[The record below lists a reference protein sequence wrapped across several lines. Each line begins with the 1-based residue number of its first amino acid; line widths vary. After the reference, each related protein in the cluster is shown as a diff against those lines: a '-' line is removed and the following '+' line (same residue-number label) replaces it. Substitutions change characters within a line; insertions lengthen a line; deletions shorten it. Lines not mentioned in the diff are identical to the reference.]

1 MRRVR
6 SLGFFLPIL
15 LGVLIQV
22 NSQNAAAQATTGSIV
37 GSVTDPSKAVIQGA
51 QIAAQN
57 ERTGVTYP
65 GESDKQG
72 NYSVYGL
79 PPGPYSVV
87 VKKDGFATATIKNVV
102 IAIDQ
107 KQLVNFELKVGTTAT
122 EVIVTTAPT
131 MLQTQS
137 SETGEVIRSND
148 ILDLPLLGRTFY
160 QLTELTAGVVSNN
173 NMNSFGFQVNGQREY
188 ANSIQVDGVESTT
201 NRTQDITVTPSV
213 DAVEE
218 FKVSTSAFSAE
229 FGKSAG
235 AEVSIQTKGGSNQW
249 HGDLYEFFRPN
260 FTTAKNYGFLGI
272 KTPPSILKQHNYG
285 GTFGGPIKRDK
296 TFFFVSYE
304 GTHENSANDGVFNTL
319 PGVCTPSVTVPNC
332 QINVLA
338 DGSVDLSKLIDPLA
352 GHYGVPAGQVI
363 PIFDPAVSFNSYGGL
378 SQQFMGNGTQP
389 NVIPASSVSKAGLN
403 TVLNFFAQPNLPGTL
418 NGWFNNYQFHYPT
431 TFRQKQ
437 ADARLDHNFSQ
448 KDRLSAVFHYND
460 SQILDWNIY
469 YGHTVVPG
477 ADDTDFANNQNSAA
491 QSYSISEMH
500 LFSSRFLNEARFGY
514 TRYSINQYSLLSG
527 HDYSTQY
534 GMGNV
539 GLPGFQATNAY
550 PYIQLYSGYF
560 TGGSSYKP
568 LLLQDH
574 NLQFT
579 DNLILSSIG
588 KHELKFGGDFR
599 RLNAFP
605 FFTIF
610 PTGYQYYG
618 AYFSPSTSDSTF
630 THYPG
635 PICCAGFNPYAW
647 FPNGGSDISDLLT
660 GLPYVT
666 YIGLQLTNPHTQSW
680 EMNYYVQDVYKANPK
695 LTLNYGVRY
704 EYQAPYKD
712 VNNNA
717 SNYVP
722 NPAGPTQ
729 PGSFLLAGR
738 GSNSA
743 GLINSRWTNFS
754 PRIGFAFQAHPTT
767 VVRGGFGLFYTP
779 ENDGREDIL
788 ARNYPFSNLKQY
800 LNYYY
805 FGPPSY
811 FDDTGVPRNT
821 SLNIP
826 PGASSISSASIP
838 NGQGPLL
845 TSYSIN
851 PNMKT
856 GYSANYNVSVQ
867 QQLGADF
874 AFDLAY
880 VGSRGRRLSYLIGD
894 INFNPASQFNNK
906 IPKEGLVD
914 LNLGKIQDM
923 TDVGLSGYN
932 SLQAKLTKR
941 VSHNLNF
948 LATYTWSHSID
959 NGPSPFNLGQNS
971 NFPQSAYDLKAEVA
985 SSDTDVRHN
994 FTFSGLYRLPVGRGQ
1009 KFFGDGG
1016 KVSEFLLGG
1025 WQLNGILFLRSG
1037 TPVNVVSGASI
1048 STCPGIRPDLVGNPN
1063 GPPPPAAAG
1072 SPAYYFNVKAFS
1084 VAPFGTNGQ
1093 GCIPGTAGRNLVR
1106 GPAYQSL
1113 DASIFKEFGF
1123 AERYKLQTRLE
1134 LFNATNTPHFGN
1146 PDGVLTDGT
1155 FGQLTAPG
1163 HMRVVQLA
1171 AKFIF

>member
-1 MRRVR
+1 MRRVL
-6 SLGFFLPIL
+6 SLGFFLPL
-15 LGVLIQV
+15 LFVVLMLV
-22 NSQNAAAQATTGSIV
+22 SSQNAAAQATTGSIF
-37 GSVTDPSKAVIQGA
+37 GRITDPSQAVIQGA
-51 QIAAQN
+51 SITAQN
-57 ERTGVTYP
+57 ELTGVTYP
-65 GESDKQG
+65 GDSDDQG

-79 PPGPYSVV
+79 PPGPYSVF
-87 VKKDGFATATIKNVV
+87 VKKDGFQTTTIKSVL
-102 IAIDQ
+102 ITIDQ
-107 KQLVNFELKVGTTAT
+107 KQLLNFGLKVGTTT
-122 EVIVTTAPT
+122 TVVTVTTAPT

-137 SETGEVIRSND
+137 TETGEVIRSND
-148 ILDLPLLGRTFY
+148 ILNLPLLGRTFY
-160 QLTELTAGVVSNN
+160 DLTALTAGVVSNN
-173 NMNSFGFQVNGQREY
+173 NMNAFGYQVNGQREY
-188 ANSIQVDGVESTT
+188 ANSIQIDGVESTT
-201 NRTQDITVTPSV
+201 NRTQDITVVPSV

-235 AEVSIQTKGGSNQW
+235 ADVSIQTKAGTNQW

-260 FTTAKNYGFLGI
+260 FTAARNYGFLGI
-272 KTPPSILKQHNYG
+272 KTPPSTLKQHNYG
-285 GTFGGPIKRDK
+285 GTLGGPIKRDK
-296 TFFFVSYE
+296 TFFFISYE
-304 GTHENSANDGVFNTL
+304 GTHKNDANDGVFNTL

-352 GHYGVPAGQVI
+352 GGYGVPAGQVI
-363 PIFDPAVSFNSYGGL
+363 PIFDPAVSFNSYGG
-378 SQQFMGNGTQP
+378 SAQQFAGNI
-389 NVIPASSVSKAGLN
+389 IPASEVSKAGLN
-403 TVLNFFAQPNLPGTL
+403 TALNFFAQPNRAGTL
-418 NGWFNNYQFHYPT
+418 NGWFNNYQYHYPVT
-431 TFRQKQ
+431 YRKKQ

-460 SQILDWNIY
+460 SQELDENIY

-477 ADDTDFANNQNSAA
+477 ADDTDFANNANSSA
-491 QSYSISEMH
+491 QSYSVSEMH

-514 TRYSINQYSLLSG
+514 TRYSINQYSLLDG

-534 GMGNV
+534 GWGNI
-539 GLPGFQATNAY
+539 GIPGFPATDAY

-579 DNLILSSIG
+579 DNVILSSIG

-599 RLNAFP
+599 RLNSFP

-618 AYFSPSTSDSTF
+618 AYYSPSTSDPTF
-630 THYPG
+630 SKYPG
-635 PICCAGFNPYAW
+635 APYGFNPYAW

-666 YIGLQLTNPHTQSW
+666 YMGLQLTNPHTQSW
-680 EMNYYVQDVYKANPK
+680 EMNYYGQDAYKVNPK
-695 LTLNYGVRY
+695 LTVNYGVRY

-717 SNYVP
+717 SNYDP
-722 NPAGPTQ
+722 KTQ
-729 PGSFLLAGR
+729 SFLLASR

-754 PRIGFAFQAHPTT
+754 PRFGFAFQAHPET

-788 ARNYPFSNLKQY
+788 ARNYPFSNLKSY
-800 LNYYY
+800 LNQYYN
-805 FGPPSY
+805 GPPTYSN
-811 FDDTGVPRNT
+811 DTGVPRNT

-826 PGASSISSASIP
+826 SGASSIPSASIP
-838 NGQGPLL
+838 DAQGPLL
-845 TSYSIN
+845 TTYYIN
-851 PNMKT
+851 PDMKT
-856 GYSANYNVSVQ
+856 GYSANYNLSVQ

-880 VGSRGRRLSYLIGD
+880 VGSRGRRLSYQIGD
-894 INFNPASQFNNK
+894 VNFNPCIVQTPTCPSGG
-906 IPKEGLVD
+906 KEGFVD
-914 LNLGKIQDM
+914 QNLGKIQGM

-971 NFPQSAYDLKAEVA
+971 NFPQYAYDLKSEIA

-1009 KFFGDGG
+1009 KFLGDWG
-1016 KVSEFLLGG
+1016 KVPEFLLGG

-1037 TPVNVVSGASI
+1037 TPVNVVSGASV
-1048 STCPGIRPDLVGNPN
+1048 STCPGVRPDLVGNPN
-1063 GPPPPAAAG
+1063 GPPPPAPAG

-1084 VAPFGTNGQ
+1084 LAPFGTNGQ
-1093 GCIPGTAGRNLVR
+1093 GCTPGTAGRNLVR

-1146 PDGVLTDGT
+1146 PDGIFTDGT
-1155 FGQLTAPG
+1155 FGQLSAPG
-1163 HMRVVQLA
+1163 AMRVVQIA

>member
-1 MRRVR
+1 MM
-6 SLGFFLPIL
+6 L
-15 LGVLIQV
+15 LSSPYAWG
-22 NSQNAAAQATTGSIV
+22 QATTGSIV
-37 GSVTDPSKAVIQGA
+37 GRVTDPSQAVIQGA
-51 QIAAQN
+51 KIAAQN
-57 ERTGVTYP
+57 VGTGVTYP
-65 GESDKQG
+65 SESDSLG

-79 PPGPYSVV
+79 PPGLYSVV
-87 VKKDGFATATIKNVV
+87 VKKDGFETARIKNVL

-107 KQLVNFELKVGTTAT
+107 KQLLNFEMKVGSGST
-122 EVIVTTAPT
+122 EVTVTSAPT
-131 MLQTQS
+131 LLQTQS
-137 SETGEVIRSND
+137 AETGDVIRSND
-148 ILDLPLLGRTFY
+148 VLDLPLLGRHFY
-160 QLTELTAGVVSNN
+160 DLTALTAGVVSNN
-173 NMNSFGFQVNGQREY
+173 TMNTFGFQVNGQREY

-218 FKVSTSAFSAE
+218 FKVATSSFSAE

-249 HGDLYEFFRPN
+249 HGDVYEFFRPN
-260 FTTAKNYGFLGI
+260 FTTAKNYGFQGI
-272 KTPPSILKQHNYG
+272 KTPPSVLKQHNYG
-285 GTFGGPIKRDK
+285 GTLGGPIKRDK
-296 TFFFVSYE
+296 TFFFASYE

-319 PGVCTPSVTVPNC
+319 PGVCTPTVTFPNC

-352 GHYGVPAGQVI
+352 GGYGVPAGQVI
-363 PIFDPAVSFNSYGGL
+363 PIFDPAVSFSAGSKCPPGSKNPYGCA
-378 SQQFMGNGTQP
+378 SQPFPGNI
-389 NVIPASSVSKAGLN
+389 IPASEVSKAGLN
-403 TVLNFFAQPNLPGTL
+403 TVLNFFAQPNRAGTL

-460 SQILDWNIY
+460 SQILDLNIY
-469 YGHTVVPG
+469 NGHTVVPG
-477 ADDTDFANNQNSAA
+477 ADDTDFANKQDSTA
-491 QSYSISEMH
+491 QSYSVSETH

-514 TRYSINQYSLLSG
+514 TRYSINQYSLLNG

-539 GLPGFQATNAY
+539 GIPGFAATDAY

-599 RLNAFP
+599 QLNSFP

-618 AYFSPSTSDSTF
+618 AYYSASTSDPTLKK
-630 THYPG
+630 YPG
-635 PICCAGFNPYAW
+635 APYGFNPYAW

-660 GLPYVT
+660 GLPFVT

-680 EMNYYVQDVYKANPK
+680 EMNYYGQDTYKVSPR

-717 SNYVP
+717 SNYDP
-722 NPAGPTQ
+722 NTH
-729 PGSFLLAGR
+729 SFLLASR

-754 PRIGFAFQAHPTT
+754 PRFGFAFQAQPKT
-767 VVRGGFGLFYTP
+767 VLRGGFGLFYTP

-788 ARNYPFSNLKQY
+788 ARNYPFSNLSQY
-800 LNYYY
+800 VNNIYQNGPCPLQTNPTPPYCDGLYNYQL
-805 FGPPSY
+805 
-811 FDDTGVPRNT
+811 DTGIPRNT

-826 PGASSISSASIP
+826 SGASSIPSTSIP
-838 NGQGPLL
+838 NMQGPLL
-845 TSYSIN
+845 TSYYIN

-856 GYSANYNVSVQ
+856 GYSANYNLSLQ
-867 QQLGADF
+867 QQLGADL

-880 VGSRGRRLSYLIGD
+880 VGSRGRRLSYQIGN
-894 INFNPASQFNNK
+894 INFDPANGKNDR
-906 IPKEGLVD
+906 ID
-914 LNLGKIQDM
+914 ANLGKIQGM

-959 NGPSPFNLGQNS
+959 NGPSPFNLGNNS
-971 NFPQSAYDLKAEVA
+971 NFPQNAYDLKSEIA

-994 FTFSGLYRLPVGRGQ
+994 FTFSGLYRLPVGHGQ
-1009 KFFGDGG
+1009 KFFGAWG
-1016 KVSEFLLGG
+1016 KVPEFLLGG

-1037 TPVNVVSGASI
+1037 TPVNVVSGASV
-1048 STCPGIRPDLVGNPN
+1048 STCPGVRPDLVGDPN
-1063 GPPPPAAAG
+1063 GPPPPAPAG
-1072 SPAYYFNVKAFS
+1072 APPYYFNIKAFS
-1084 VAPFGTNGQ
+1084 LAPFGTNGQ
-1093 GCIPGTAGRNLVR
+1093 GCTPGTAGRNLIR
-1106 GPAYQSL
+1106 GPAYQNL
-1113 DASIFKEFGF
+1113 DTSIFKEFGF

-1134 LFNATNTPHFGN
+1134 LFNVTNTPHFGN
-1146 PDGVLTDGT
+1146 PDGVFTDGT

-1163 HMRVVQLA
+1163 QMRVVQLA

>member
-1 MRRVR
+1 
-6 SLGFFLPIL
+6 
-15 LGVLIQV
+15 
-22 NSQNAAAQATTGSIV
+22 
-37 GSVTDPSKAVIQGA
+37 
-51 QIAAQN
+51 
-57 ERTGVTYP
+57 
-65 GESDKQG
+65 
-72 NYSVYGL
+72 
-79 PPGPYSVV
+79 
-87 VKKDGFATATIKNVV
+87 
-102 IAIDQ
+102 
-107 KQLVNFELKVGTTAT
+107 
-122 EVIVTTAPT
+122 
-131 MLQTQS
+131 
-137 SETGEVIRSND
+137 
-148 ILDLPLLGRTFY
+148 
-160 QLTELTAGVVSNN
+160 
-173 NMNSFGFQVNGQREY
+173 
-188 ANSIQVDGVESTT
+188 
-201 NRTQDITVTPSV
+201 VTPSV

-218 FKVSTSAFSAE
+218 FKVATSSFSAE

-285 GTFGGPIKRDK
+285 GTLGGPIRRDK

-304 GTHENSANDGVFNTL
+304 GTHQNNAADGVFNTL
-319 PGVCTPSVTVPNC
+319 PMS
-332 QINVLA
+332 QIKPLP
-338 DGSVDLSKLIDPLA
+338 DGSVDLSGLIDPLA
-352 GHYGVPAGQVI
+352 GGYGVPAGQVI
-363 PIFDPAVSFNSYGGL
+363 PIFDPQVSFTNYGGF
-378 SQQFMGNGTQP
+378 SQQFPGNI
-389 NVIPASSVSKAGLN
+389 IPASQVSKAGLN
-403 TVLNFFAQPNLPGTL
+403 TVLNFFAQPNLAGDH
-418 NGWFNNYQFHYPT
+418 NGWFNNYQFHYPL
-431 TFRQKQ
+431 TFRKKQ

-460 SQILDWNIY
+460 SQELDENIY

-477 ADDTDFANNQNSAA
+477 ADDTDFANKQDSAA
-491 QSYSISEMH
+491 QSYSVSEMH

-514 TRYSINQYSLLSG
+514 TRYSLNQFSLLSG

-539 GLPGFQATNAY
+539 ALPGFPATDAY
-550 PYIQLYSGYF
+550 PYLQLYSGYF

-579 DNLILSSIG
+579 DNLILSSVG

-618 AYFSPSTSDSTF
+618 AYFSPSTSDPTF
-630 THYPG
+630 GY
-635 PICCAGFNPYAW
+635 FNPYAW

-660 GLPYVT
+660 GLPFVT
-666 YIGLQLTNPHTQSW
+666 YIGLQLTKPHTQSW
-680 EMNYYVQDVYKANPK
+680 EMNYYVQDTYKVNPR

-704 EYQAPYKD
+704 EYQSPYND
-712 VNNNA
+712 ANNNA
-717 SNYVP
+717 SNYDP
-722 NPAGPTQ
+722 KTD
-729 PGSFLLAGR
+729 SFLLAGR
-738 GSNSA
+738 GSNSP
-743 GLINSRWTNFS
+743 GLVNSRWTNFS
-754 PRIGFAFQAHPTT
+754 PRFGVAFQAYPKT
-767 VVRGGFGLFYTP
+767 VLRGGFGLFYTP

-788 ARNYPFSNLKQY
+788 ARNYPYSNLSQY
-800 LNYYY
+800 ENYYY
-805 FGPPSY
+805 FGPCNTNVQPY
-811 FDDTGVPRNT
+811 CDGIYNYQLDQGIPRNT

-826 PGASSISSASIP
+826 SGASSIPSASIP
-838 NGQGPLL
+838 NKQGPLL
-845 TSYSIN
+845 TSYYIN
-851 PNMKT
+851 PRMKT

-894 INFNPASQFNNK
+894 VNFNPLDG
-906 IPKEGLVD
+906 KED
-914 LNLGKIQDM
+914 RITTNLGKIQGM

-941 VSHNLNF
+941 VSRNLNF

-959 NGPSPFNLGQNS
+959 NGPSPFNLGNNS
-971 NFPQSAYDLKAEVA
+971 NFPQDAYNLKSEIA
-985 SSDTDVRHN
+985 SSDTDIRHN

-1009 KFFGDGG
+1009 KFFGDWG
-1016 KVSEFLLGG
+1016 KVPEFLLGG

-1037 TPVNVVSGASI
+1037 TPVNVVRGASI
-1048 STCPGIRPDLVGNPN
+1048 STCPGVRPNLVGNPN
-1063 GPPPPAAAG
+1063 GPPPPQP
-1072 SPAYYFNVKAFS
+1072 SPGAPPYYFNVAAFS
-1084 VAPFGTNGQ
+1084 NSGLT
-1093 GCIPGTAGRNLVR
+1093 GCTPGTAGRNLIR
-1106 GPAYQSL
+1106 GPAFQSV

-1134 LFNATNTPHFGN
+1134 VFNVTNTPHFGN
-1146 PDGVLTDGT
+1146 PDGVVTDGT
-1155 FGQLTAPG
+1155 FGELTKPG
-1163 HMRVVQLA
+1163 QMRVLQLA

>member
-1 MRRVR
+1 MGRILRLGWLLPLLITAAIF
-6 SLGFFLPIL
+6 SLS
-15 LGVLIQV
+15 
-22 NSQNAAAQATTGSIV
+22 NQNVWAQATTGSIY
-37 GSVTDPSKAVIQGA
+37 GRITDASQAVVQGA
-51 QIAAQN
+51 EVAAEN
-57 ERTGVTYP
+57 ERTGISYR
-65 GESDKQG
+65 GSSDNLG
-72 NYSVYGL
+72 NFSVFGL
-79 PPGPYSVV
+79 PPGPYTVV
-87 VKKDGFATATIKNVV
+87 VKKGGFETFRAKNVV
-102 IAIDQ
+102 IEIDQ
-107 KQLVNFELKVGTTAT
+107 KQLLNFELKVGTTAT
-122 EVIVTTAPT
+122 EVTVTTAPS
-131 MLQTQS
+131 MLQTES
-137 SETGEVIRSND
+137 AETGEVIRSNE
-148 ILDLPLLGRTFY
+148 ILNLPLNERHFY
-160 QLTELTAGVVSNN
+160 DLTELTAGVVRQGG
-173 NMNSFGFQVNGQREY
+173 SFNTFNFQANGQREY

-201 NRTQDITVTPSV
+201 NRTQDITVVPSV

-235 AEVSIQTKGGSNQW
+235 AEVSIQTKAGSNQW

-272 KTPPSILKQHNYG
+272 KTPPSTLKRHNYG
-285 GTFGGPIKRDK
+285 GTLGGPVLRDK

-304 GTHENSANDGVFNTL
+304 GTHQNSAADGVFNTL
-319 PGVCTPSVTVPNC
+319 PMS
-332 QINVLA
+332 QIKPLP
-338 DGSVDLSKLIDPLA
+338 DGSVDLSGL
-352 GHYGVPAGQVI
+352 
-363 PIFDPAVSFNSYGGL
+363 FDPTAGKCFPDGYCEPANQMVAVFDPQVSFNSYGGL
-378 SQQFMGNGTQP
+378 SKQFVGNI
-389 NVIPASSVSKAGLN
+389 IPASEVSKAGLN
-403 TVLNFFAQPNLPGTL
+403 TVLNFFAQPNRPGDH
-418 NGWFNNYQFHYPT
+418 NGWFNNYQFHYPL
-431 TFRQKQ
+431 TFRGKQ

-460 SQILDWNIY
+460 SQELDENIY

-477 ADDTDFANNQNSAA
+477 ADDTDFANKQDSAA

-514 TRYSINQYSLLSG
+514 TRYSLNQYSLLNG

-539 GLPGFQATNAY
+539 GISGFPATFAY
-550 PYIQLYSGYF
+550 PYLQLYSGYF

-579 DNLILSSIG
+579 DNLILSSVG

-599 RLNAFP
+599 RLNSFP

-618 AYFSPSTSDSTF
+618 AYFAASTSDPTF
-630 THYPG
+630 AHFDPHW
-635 PICCAGFNPYAW
+635 W

-660 GLPYVT
+660 GLPFVT
-666 YIGLQLTNPHTQSW
+666 YIGLQLTSPHTQSW
-680 EMNYYVQDVYKANPK
+680 EMDYYVQDTFKVNPR

-704 EYQAPYKD
+704 EYQAPY
-712 VNNNA
+712 NEAHNNA
-717 SNYVP
+717 SNYAP

-729 PGSFLLAGR
+729 PGNFLLAGR
-738 GSNSA
+738 GSNST

-754 PRIGFAFQAHPTT
+754 PRFGFAFQVHPKT
-767 VVRGGFGLFYTP
+767 VLRGGFGLFYTP

-788 ARNYPFSNLKQY
+788 ARNYPFSNLTKY
-800 LNYYY
+800 LDYYY

-811 FDDTGVPRNT
+811 SIDTGVPRNT
-821 SLNIP
+821 TIVIP
-826 PGASSISSASIP
+826 PGASSIPSSSLP
-838 NGQGPLL
+838 PGQGPLM
-845 TSYSIN
+845 TTYYIN

-856 GYSANYNVSVQ
+856 GYSASYNVSFQ

-880 VGSRGRRLSYLIGD
+880 VGSRGRRLSYQIGD
-894 INFNPASQFNNK
+894 INFDPTTQG
-906 IPKEGLVD
+906 EGRID
-914 LNLGKIQDM
+914 QNLGKIQAM

-959 NGPSPFNLGQNS
+959 NGPSPFNLGLNS
-971 NFPQSAYDLKAEVA
+971 NFPQSAYDLKSEIA
-985 SSDTDVRHN
+985 SSDSDVRHN
-994 FTFSGLYRLPVGRGQ
+994 FALSGLYRLPFGRGQ
-1009 KFFGDGG
+1009 KFFGAWG
-1016 KVSEFLLGG
+1016 KASEFLLGG
-1025 WQLNGILFLRSG
+1025 WQLNGILHLQTA

-1048 STCPGIRPDLVGNPN
+1048 STCPGVRPNLVGNPN
-1063 GPPPPAAAG
+1063 GPPPP
-1072 SPAYYFNVKAFS
+1072 PAPSAPPYYFNVAAFN
-1084 VAPFGTNGQ
+1084 VPGGQ
-1093 GCIPGTAGRNLVR
+1093 GCTPGTAGRNLVR
-1106 GPAYQSL
+1106 GPAYQNL

-1123 AERYKLQTRLE
+1123 AERYKLQTRFE

-1146 PDGVLTDGT
+1146 PDGVYTDGT
-1155 FGQLTAPG
+1155 FGQLTKPG
-1163 HMRVVQLA
+1163 QMRVVQLA

>member
-1 MRRVR
+1 MFGQVQQTFTAGIAPGGTMRRISR
-6 SLGFFLPIL
+6 FQGLLPLLTVVIL
-15 LGVLIQV
+15 MACQ
-22 NSQNAAAQATTGSIV
+22 SAWSQATTGSIV
-37 GSVTDPSKAVIQGA
+37 GTVSDPSKAMIQGA
-51 QIAAQN
+51 QVAAQN
-57 ERTGVTYP
+57 ELTGVTYP
-65 GESDKQG
+65 GESDNQG

-79 PPGPYSVV
+79 MPGPYSVV
-87 VKKDGFATATIKNVV
+87 VKKEGFATATIKNVV

-107 KQLVNFELKVGTTAT
+107 KQLLNFELKVGSTTTVVA
-122 EVIVTTAPT
+122 VNTAPT
-131 MLQTQS
+131 LLQTQS
-137 SETGEVIRSND
+137 SETGDVIRSND
-148 ILDLPLLGRTFY
+148 VLDLPLLGRHFY
-160 QLTELTAGVVSNN
+160 DLTALTAGVVSNN
-173 NMNSFGFQVNGQREY
+173 NMNTFGFQVNGQREY
-188 ANSIQVDGVESTT
+188 ANSIQVDGVESTS

-235 AEVSIQTKGGSNQW
+235 ADVSIQTKAGSNQW

-272 KTPPSILKQHNYG
+272 KTPPSVLKQHNYG
-285 GTFGGPIKRDK
+285 GTFGGPIKHDK

-319 PGVCTPSVTVPNC
+319 PGVCSPGVTFTGC

-352 GHYGVPAGQVI
+352 GHYGVPAGQVV
-363 PIFDPAVSFNSYGGL
+363 PIFDPAISFNSYGGS
-378 SQQFMGNGTQP
+378 SQQFAGNI
-389 NVIPASSVSKAGLN
+389 IPASEVSKAGLN
-403 TVLNFFAQPNLPGTL
+403 TVLNFFAQPNLPGSL
-418 NGWFNNYQFHYPT
+418 NGWFNNFQFHYPT

-448 KDRLSAVFHYND
+448 KDRLSAVSHYND
-460 SQILDWNIY
+460 SQILDLNIY

-477 ADDTDFANNQNSAA
+477 ADDTDFANKQDSAA
-491 QSYSISEMH
+491 QSYSVSEMH

-514 TRYSINQYSLLSG
+514 TRYSINQYSLLNG

-534 GMGNV
+534 GWGNI
-539 GLPGFQATNAY
+539 GIPGFPATDAY

-618 AYFSPSTSDSTF
+618 AYYSPSTSDPT
-630 THYPG
+630 YG
-635 PICCAGFNPYAW
+635 YFNPYAW

-680 EMNYYVQDVYKANPK
+680 EMNYYVQDTYKVNQK

-712 VNNNA
+712 ANNNA
-717 SNYVP
+717 SNYDP
-722 NPAGPTQ
+722 NTQ
-729 PGSFLLAGR
+729 SFLLASR

-743 GLINSRWTNFS
+743 ALINSRWTNFS
-754 PRIGFAFQAHPTT
+754 PRLGFAFQVRPKT
-767 VVRGGFGLFYTP
+767 VLRGGFGLFYTP

-805 FGPPSY
+805 YGPPSY
-811 FDDTGVPRNT
+811 SNDTGVPRNT

-826 PGASSISSASIP
+826 SGASSIPSASIP
-838 NGQGPLL
+838 DAQGPLL
-845 TSYSIN
+845 TSYYIN

-856 GYSANYNVSVQ
+856 GYSSNYNLSVQ

-880 VGSRGRRLSYLIGD
+880 VGSRGRRLSYQVGN
-894 INFNPASQFNNK
+894 INFDPVTQQNGRLDP
-906 IPKEGLVD
+906 
-914 LNLGKIQDM
+914 NLGKIQGM
-923 TDVGLSGYN
+923 TDAGLSGYN
-932 SLQAKLTKR
+932 SFQGKLTKR

-959 NGPSPFNLGQNS
+959 NGPSPFNLGQN
-971 NFPQSAYDLKAEVA
+971 NNYPQSAYNLREEIA

-1009 KFFGDGG
+1009 RFFGDWG
-1016 KVSEFLLGG
+1016 KMPEFLLGG
-1025 WQLNGILFLRSG
+1025 WQLNGIIYLRTG
-1037 TPVNVVSGASI
+1037 TPVNVVSVASVY
-1048 STCPGIRPDLVGNPN
+1048 TPCPGIRPNLVGDPN
-1063 GPPPPAAAG
+1063 GPPPQAPAG
-1072 SPAYYFNVKAFS
+1072 SPPYYFNVAAFN
-1084 VAPFGTNGQ
+1084 VPAGQ
-1093 GCIPGTAGRNLVR
+1093 GCTPGTAGRNLVR

-1146 PDGVLTDGT
+1146 PDGSYSDGT
-1155 FGQLTAPG
+1155 FGQLTAPYG
-1163 HMRVVQLA
+1163 NMRVVQLA

>member
-1 MRRVR
+1 LEVLFMKP
-6 SLGFFLPIL
+6 SLLSLTRL
-15 LGVLIQV
+15 LAMTCLIFTGIQTAV
-22 NSQNAAAQATTGSIV
+22 AQATTGSIF
-37 GSVTDPSKAVIQGA
+37 GRITDASQAVIPGA
-51 QIAAQN
+51 DVAAIS
-57 ERTGVTYP
+57 ERTGISYRSS
-65 GESDKQG
+65 SDNLG
-72 NYSVYGL
+72 NFNVLSL
-79 PPGPYSVV
+79 PPGPYTVV
-87 VKKDGFATATIKNVV
+87 VKKEGFETFQAKNVV
-102 IAIDQ
+102 IEIDQ
-107 KQLVNFELKVGTTAT
+107 KQLLNFELKVGSTTT
-122 EVIVTTAPT
+122 EVTVTSAPT
-131 MLQTQS
+131 MLQTQT

-148 ILDLPLLGRTFY
+148 ILDLPLLGRHFY
-160 QLTELTAGVVSNN
+160 DLTELTAGVVSNN
-173 NMNSFGFQVNGQREY
+173 SMNTFGFQVNGQREY
-188 ANSIQVDGVESTT
+188 ANSIQVDGIESTT

-229 FGKSAG
+229 FGRSAG
-235 AEVSIQTKGGSNQW
+235 AEVSIQTKAGSNQW

-260 FTTAKNYGFLGI
+260 FTTARNYGFLGI
-272 KTPPSILKQHNYG
+272 KTPPSTLKQHNYG
-285 GTFGGPIKRDK
+285 GTLGGPIKRDK

-304 GTHENSANDGVFNTL
+304 GTHANSANDGVFNTL
-319 PGVCTPSVTVPNC
+319 PMS
-332 QINVLA
+332 QIKVDP
-338 DGSVDLSKLIDPLA
+338 DGSVDLSGLIDPLA
-352 GHYGVPAGQVI
+352 GTPNVPAGQII
-363 PIFDPAVSFNSYGGL
+363 PIFDPQVSFNSYGGS
-378 SQQFMGNGTQP
+378 SQQFAGNI
-389 NVIPASSVSKAGLN
+389 IPASEVSKAGLN
-403 TVLNFFAQPNLPGTL
+403 TVLDFFAQPNRAGDH
-418 NGWFNNYQFHYPT
+418 NGWFNNYQYHYPT

-460 SQILDWNIY
+460 SQTLDENIY
-469 YGHTVVPG
+469 YGHIVVPG
-477 ADDTDFANNQNSAA
+477 GDDNDFSNNQTSAA
-491 QSYSISEMH
+491 QSYSVSETH
-500 LFSSRFLNEARFGY
+500 LFSIRVLNEARFGY
-514 TRYSINQYSLLSG
+514 TRYSINQYSLLDG

-539 GLPGFQATNAY
+539 GIPGFPSTDAY

-568 LLLQDH
+568 FLLQDH

-579 DNLILSSIG
+579 DNLTMSSIG

-599 RLNAFP
+599 RLNSFP

-618 AYFSPSTSDSTF
+618 AYFSPSTSDPT
-630 THYPG
+630 YG
-635 PICCAGFNPYAW
+635 YFNPYAW

-680 EMNYYVQDVYKANPK
+680 EMNYYVQDTYKVNPQ

-712 VNNNA
+712 SNNNA
-717 SNYVP
+717 SNYDP
-722 NPAGPTQ
+722 NTD
-729 PGSFLLAGR
+729 SFLLAGR
-738 GSNSA
+738 GSNSQ
-743 GLINSRWTNFS
+743 GLVNSRWTNFS
-754 PRIGFAFQAHPTT
+754 PRFGFAFQAHPTT
-767 VVRGGFGLFYTP
+767 VLRGGFGLFYTP

-788 ARNYPFSNLKQY
+788 ARNYPYSNLSQY
-800 LNYYY
+800 QNYYY
-805 FGPPSY
+805 NGPCASPPQPY
-811 FDDTGVPRNT
+811 CDGTYNYQLDTGIPRNT

-826 PGASSISSASIP
+826 PGASRIPSASIP

-845 TSYSIN
+845 TSYYIN

-856 GYSANYNVSVQ
+856 GYSANYNLSLQ

-894 INFNPASQFNNK
+894 VNFNP
-906 IPKEGLVD
+906 VD
-914 LNLGKIQDM
+914 GKDDRLTTNLGKIEGL

-959 NGPSPFNLGQNS
+959 NGPSPFDLGNNS
-971 NFPQSAYDLKAEVA
+971 NFPQDAYDLRSEIA

-1009 KFFGDGG
+1009 KFFGDWG
-1016 KVSEFLLGG
+1016 KAPEFLLGG

-1037 TPVNVVSGASI
+1037 TPVNVVSGASV
-1048 STCPGIRPDLVGNPN
+1048 STCPGVRPDLVGNPN
-1063 GPPPPAAAG
+1063 GPPPPQL
-1072 SPAYYFNVKAFS
+1072 SPGAPPYYFNVNAFS
-1084 VAPFGTNGQ
+1084 LAPFGTNGQ
-1093 GCIPGTAGRNLVR
+1093 GCTPGTAGRNLVR
-1106 GPAYQSL
+1106 GPAYKNL

-1123 AERYKLQTRLE
+1123 AERYKLQMRLE

-1146 PDGVLTDGT
+1146 PDGVFTDGT
-1155 FGQLTAPG
+1155 FGELTTPG
-1163 HMRVVQLA
+1163 QMRVVQLA